1 MKRVEFITFEDETDL
16 IVSFAIAPGA
26 YRSLTLLRSPQYEYL
41 FPNDERCA
49 SVSFDPSELDNDPL
63 VSVQWGKSM
72 VTVKTVRHVYKLD
85 ISEVDDIE
93 ITEAKTLLR
102 KMVKDVATYIEC
114 D

>member
-1 MKRVEFITFEDETDL
+1 MKRIEFITIEDETDL

-41 FPNDERCA
+41 FPKDERCA
-49 SVSFDPSELDNDPL
+49 YVSFDPPEQDNETL
-63 VSVQWGKSM
+63 LFVHWGKST
-72 VTVKTVRHVYKLD
+72 VTVKTVHHVYKLD
-85 ISEVDDIE
+85 ISAVEDIE
-93 ITEAKTLLR
+93 ITEAKAVLR

>member
-1 MKRVEFITFEDETDL
+1 MKHVEFITFEDETDL

-49 SVSFDPSELDNDPL
+49 SVSFDPSELDKDPL

-85 ISEVDDIE
+85 IAAVEDIE
-93 ITEAKTLLR
+93 ITGAKKVLR
-102 KMVKDVATYIEC
+102 KMVKEVATYLDCE
-114 D
+114 